1 MTRSRRA
8 GAIQAVVVV
17 AACAYLARTW
27 CAPGRPVT
35 VKNPRRTLRMAIAS
49 DIEEAGTESKEE
61 RWQRFSDWMAARGA
75 NMEKVKIANVNGM
88 RGLVAAQDIAE
99 NESIVEIPLGASIDI
114 TDPRNDKDPSLN
126 ALALLRLLDD
136 ADLAPY
142 MDLLPGRDSSD
153 IMRMPDFYSDEE
165 LQMLQCPE
173 VIEKTRRRRELCA
186 HAASES
192 SLETDSVKWALCTV
206 AQRAFLLVSPI
217 DGLLRLLLP
226 GIDLF
231 NHDAHALHTMKV
243 RWNLEGYVDAVFKVI
258 AGSPIKKGEEI
269 RICYGGSPFRPDG
282 CGGDCIG
289 DMALTNAQYLM
300 RYGFVDDCMGTTM
313 VDGKWLVKTDAER
326 IRESLVETTVAE
338 DDQLLSDSSLPLS
351 AQTAVEFRRHL
362 KIALKAQQEADA
374 MAAKAEAAKSEEQKQ
389 AEAVAKA
396 KAEEEASIKEANAAE
411 ARKQLLEALEEKS

>member
-1 MTRSRRA
+1 MSVGSEA
-8 GAIQAVVVV
+8 
-17 AACAYLARTW
+17 
-27 CAPGRPVT
+27 
-35 VKNPRRTLRMAIAS
+35 K
-49 DIEEAGTESKEE
+49 DISNAFEEDK
-61 RWQRFSDWMAARGA
+61 WQRFSEWMAARGA
-75 NMEKVKIANVNGM
+75 KMEKVKIADVNGM

-99 NESIVEIPLGASIDI
+99 NESIVEIPLGASVDI
-114 TDPRNDKDPSLN
+114 TDPRNEKDPSLN

-136 ADLAPY
+136 ADLSPY
-142 MDLLPGRDSSD
+142 IDLLPGRDSPD
-153 IMRMPDFYSDEE
+153 ILRMPDFYSDEE

-173 VIEKTRRRRELCA
+173 VIQKTRRRRELCA
-186 HAASES
+186 RAAGES

-206 AQRAFLLVSPI
+206 AQRAFSLVSPV

-231 NHDAHALHTMKV
+231 NHDAHAQHTMKV

-282 CGGDCIG
+282 CGGDCVG

-300 RYGFVDDCMGTTM
+300 RYGFVDGCMGTTM
-313 VDGKWLVKTDAER
+313 VDGKWLVKTEADS
-326 IRESLVETTVAE
+326 IRESLAETSVAE
-338 DDQLLSDSSLPLS
+338 DDEMLSDSSLPLS
-351 AQTAVEFRRHL
+351 AQTALQFRRHL

-389 AEAVAKA
+389 AEAAAKA
-396 KAEEEASIKEANAAE
+396 KAEEEAKIKEANAAE